1 MPVVS
6 IRFTWHIFGQ
16 RMQSLYSLF
25 SIASACYFP
34 ISPLSIYTKRGYL
47 IHMWFF
53 SRKREIRYILSIDG
67 GGMRGIIPSVVLA
80 RLNSILRSM
89 GDRRPL
95 YSHFDMIAGTSTGAL
110 LALGLASP
118 AEKTALT
125 AENLQPFA
133 VESVRKTGFIRK
145 ENYVKGYIAPGADP
159 TLFKDIYIDNGPR
172 IFPSTLSSKTILYPI
187 LQDKYTAAPFE
198 DFLKTMLRDVMMKDM
213 LVPTMAVSFD
223 IASGKCYLFRSWDGN
238 PFLAREAARASAAAP
253 MYFPLSE
260 LYDSRERRQL
270 RLVDGGLIAN
280 NPALLAYSEAR
291 KLYPDADEF
300 RILSLSTGSPGF
312 RLEDKDIGGGI
323 KSWASP
329 VIKIYTEAGLENVD
343 IIAGSIRDI
352 SYTRIW
358 EQVLEKKIKLDSI
371 KPTDTKELLDAGIRM
386 ADLSERKLREYAEW
400 LVDEDVHDSVRL
412 KGSAPDLGYGRR
424 QLNA

>member
-1 MPVVS
+1 
-6 IRFTWHIFGQ
+6 
-16 RMQSLYSLF
+16 
-25 SIASACYFP
+25 
-34 ISPLSIYTKRGYL
+34 
-47 IHMWFF
+47 
-53 SRKREIRYILSIDG
+53 
-67 GGMRGIIPSVVLA
+67 
-80 RLNSILRSM
+80 
-89 GDRRPL
+89 
-95 YSHFDMIAGTSTGAL
+95 
-110 LALGLASP
+110 
-118 AEKTALT
+118 
-125 AENLQPFA
+125 
-133 VESVRKTGFIRK
+133 
-145 ENYVKGYIAPGADP
+145 
-159 TLFKDIYIDNGPR
+159 
-172 IFPSTLSSKTILYPI
+172 
-187 LQDKYTAAPFE
+187 
-198 DFLKTMLRDVMMKDM
+198 MKDM